1 MGNNK
6 TKQSKTIV
14 IRNNSHYTKNEEIFN
29 GKLHFSGSVAMV
41 KRNKSIGNQSDA
53 FKSRMKQGKKMLLKL
68 TFNFEF
74 LRPIDNSID
83 NCVQL
88 IIKFV
93 TVSISSFQFK
103 DYLEFSTPFSNN

>member
-29 GKLHFSGSVAMV
+29 GKLHFLGSVTML
-41 KRNKSIGNQSDA
+41 KRNKSIGNQIDA

-74 LRPIDNSID
+74 LRPIDNS
-83 NCVQL
+83 
-88 IIKFV
+88 
-93 TVSISSFQFK
+93 
-103 DYLEFSTPFSNN
+103 